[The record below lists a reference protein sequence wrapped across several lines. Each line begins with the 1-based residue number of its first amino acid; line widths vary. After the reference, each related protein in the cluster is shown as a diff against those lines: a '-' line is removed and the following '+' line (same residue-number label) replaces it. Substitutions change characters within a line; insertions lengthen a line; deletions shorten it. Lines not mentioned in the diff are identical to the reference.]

1 MDESTKENITK
12 IINEILN
19 DGDVIFS
26 THAREKM
33 AERGYSFADVKHI
46 LKNGLLKEIAIHKKQ
61 NRYTFCGKGLDDHPG
76 EVIIELREN
85 TGKIII
91 ITVKGGVK

>member
-1 MDESTKENITK
+1 MDELPKENITK
-12 IINEILN
+12 VINEILK

-26 THAREKM
+26 THSREKM
-33 AERGYSFADVKHI
+33 SERSYSFADVKHI
-46 LKNGLLKEIAIHKKQ
+46 LRNGILTETALHKKQ
-61 NRYTFCGKGLDDHPG
+61 YRYTFCGKDLDDHPG
-76 EVIIELREN
+76 EVVIELREN